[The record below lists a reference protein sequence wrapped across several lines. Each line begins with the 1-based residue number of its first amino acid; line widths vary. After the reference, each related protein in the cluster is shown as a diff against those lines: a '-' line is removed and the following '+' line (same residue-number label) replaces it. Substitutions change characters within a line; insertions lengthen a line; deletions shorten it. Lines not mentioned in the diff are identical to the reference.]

1 MSINQKKQNQPSL
14 NLIRAVSA
22 VAIVLFH
29 YSYTFYE
36 YGIPGKGPD
45 FLRFVNADWGGVFV
59 AVFFMLSGAAL
70 IYNHPRFMPE
80 KTETEGSF
88 SERFMSGLKSLAVF
102 WKKRWLSLFPMFYVA
117 WIIMYVI
124 NSRRVGTWYWGG
136 PRKNFLFSFF
146 GMDGYFMHL
155 GQNYYCL
162 GEWFLGGIIFL
173 YLLFPVLQWMWQHM
187 RIAGSVIL
195 TFFYVFNL
203 YRNAF
208 SSAPDT
214 NIFIVL
220 IKYYNSH
227 ITISDNMCLWTCMM
241 NFWLGFALITYVVP
255 FLRKEDAGIK
265 KRNIAA
271 ALLSVIV
278 ITVIALV
285 EMPVPKIICCTISAV
300 GFYVL
305 FTAAANLFPALAEA
319 KIIKLMSKYSYGIF
333 LVHHV
338 ILYGIMALVKTVT
351 FNRVTSLIFFIPVF
365 VLIFVVGALL
375 HESVHRVQ
383 KLLNGLLHR
392 KAA

>member
-1 MSINQKKQNQPSL
+1 MSSTTKRKIQPSL
-14 NLIRAVSA
+14 DLIRAVSA

-36 YGIPGKGPD
+36 YAIPGKGPD
-45 FLRFVNADWGGVFV
+45 FLRSVNSDWGGVFV

-70 IYNHPRFMPE
+70 IYNHPRFIPE
-80 KTETEGSF
+80 KTADSSASPAGRIGIGFGNLIT
-88 SERFMSGLKSLAVF
+88 F

-124 NSRRVGTWYWGG
+124 NSRRVGSWYWGG
-136 PRKNFLFSFF
+136 PRKNFLFSLF

-173 YLLFPVLQWMWQHM
+173 YLLYPLLQWTWQHI
-187 RIAGSVIL
+187 RIPGTVIL

-203 YRNAF
+203 YRNNY

-214 NIFIVL
+214 NIFIIL

-241 NFWLGFALITYVVP
+241 NFWLGFALITYAVP
-255 FLRKEDAGIK
+255 FLDRAKEDFK
-265 KRNIAA
+265 KRNVITAV
-271 ALLSVIV
+271 LSVV
-278 ITVIALV
+278 IIIILASV
-285 EMPVPKIICCTISAV
+285 EMPVPKIICCTVLAV
-300 GFYVL
+300 CFYLL
-305 FTAAANLFPALAEA
+305 FTAIANLCPITAENA
-319 KIIKLMSKYSYGIF
+319 VTKTLSKYSYGIF

-338 ILYGIMALVKTVT
+338 ILYGVMALVRSVT
-351 FNRVTSLIFFIPVF
+351 FNRITALLFFIPIF
-365 VLIFVVGALL
+365 ILILAVGALL
-375 HESVHRVQ
+375 HEVVHRAMKIVVPQ
-383 KLLNGLLHR
+383 VK
-392 KAA
+392 K